1 MSPEVQTFTVHLWFF
16 QTFLIVQLYNF
27 MIIVH
32 ILVSTVY
39 WTELNND
46 VSNSYY
52 TSDVQA
58 RTHDSQSLRVKAQKT
73 QKTSLNH
80 GCIVVL
86 SVHCLFLLSA
96 LANHARTAG
105 RTSNCDKTG
114 MLTRT
119 CKWASIVVA
128 FKLQRSSSF
137 RMLYALI
144 SLSTSHEC
152 GLAARTRARASDIGS
167 HDSFDRLS
175 FSMSCNYED
184 TIIWSVVN

>member
-1 MSPEVQTFTVHLWFF
+1 MRHVLPSQPVSPSFPTETARGSGGALKLPQRVRAEPGRQTFLGDFTAENDAPEQQTKPTIGALKTKEMSPEVQTFTVHLWFF

-96 LANHARTAG
+96 LANPSKFHVEFNHTNTIMSG
-105 RTSNCDKTG
+105 K
-114 MLTRT
+114 
-119 CKWASIVVA
+119 
-128 FKLQRSSSF
+128 
-137 RMLYALI
+137 
-144 SLSTSHEC
+144 
-152 GLAARTRARASDIGS
+152 IG
-167 HDSFDRLS
+167 
-175 FSMSCNYED
+175 
-184 TIIWSVVN
+184 